1 MTDMNL
7 DGHPR
12 LNLHTIEPTRP
23 LSDILQDAEQGLLAR
38 PRYMPPKYFY
48 DERGSE
54 LFDAICDT
62 EEYYPTRTEDAL
74 LQRHAR
80 AIIDSVSPQHI
91 IEFGSGSSRK
101 TRRLLD
107 HCEQTDS
114 AYWPFDVC
122 EGMLKQAGQQLVR
135 EYDWLEVN
143 ILVGDYLGG
152 LHGLPSPDGVSLYL
166 FLGGTIGNFTERE
179 ASWFLQELSTV
190 MQPGDYLL
198 LGADRVKDSEII
210 RAAYNDTQGLTAEFN
225 LNLLEV
231 LNRELQADFETS
243 RFEHRADYNTG
254 ASQIEMRLQ
263 SSCAQAVQIEALDTT
278 LQFDKGESILT
289 EISRK
294 FSRSALE
301 QLLTT
306 AGLAIENHF
315 QPDNGFYSLVLA
327 RQP

>member
-1 MTDMNL
+1 MMDL

-23 LSDILQDAEQGLLAR
+23 LSDIIQDAEQGLLAR

-48 DERGSE
+48 DERGSA

-74 LQRHAR
+74 LRRHAQT
-80 AIIDSVSPQHI
+80 IIDRVSPQHI

-107 HCEQTDS
+107 HCEQADS

-152 LHGLPSPDGVSLYL
+152 LQGLPSPDGVSLYL

-179 ASWFLQELSTV
+179 ASWFLAELSTL

-198 LGADRVKDSEII
+198 LGADRVKDSQVL
-210 RAAYNDTQGLTAEFN
+210 RAAYNDSEGLTAEFN

-231 LNRELQADFETS
+231 LNRELQADFDAS
-243 RFEHRADYNTG
+243 QFEHRAEFNEG
-254 ASQIEMRLQ
+254 ASQIEMHLESRR
-263 SSCAQAVQIEALDTT
+263 AQTVQIDALDAS
-278 LQFDKGESILT
+278 LQMDKGECILT

-294 FSRSALE
+294 FSHAGLE
-301 QLLTT
+301 QLLYR
-306 AGLAIENHF
+306 AGLAVENHF
-315 QPDNGFYSLVLA
+315 QPDNGYYSLILA
-327 RQP
+327 RQS